1 LKVHDSDGNVIQ
13 FQYDEYSLAVEKC
26 TYLKEAYYQFLVAN
40 QLTILHQDEYSHI
53 IDTCSSTKKKIN
65 NKNFKKNSCMKKKKL
80 ETASNLG
87 VITENFDDLIRNYIT
102 TNEKLDQ
109 TKMDKRAFE
118 KNDVF

>member
-1 LKVHDSDGNVIQ
+1 
-13 FQYDEYSLAVEKC
+13 
-26 TYLKEAYYQFLVAN
+26 
-40 QLTILHQDEYSHI
+40 
-53 IDTCSSTKKKIN
+53 
-65 NKNFKKNSCMKKKKL
+65 
-80 ETASNLG
+80 ASNLG